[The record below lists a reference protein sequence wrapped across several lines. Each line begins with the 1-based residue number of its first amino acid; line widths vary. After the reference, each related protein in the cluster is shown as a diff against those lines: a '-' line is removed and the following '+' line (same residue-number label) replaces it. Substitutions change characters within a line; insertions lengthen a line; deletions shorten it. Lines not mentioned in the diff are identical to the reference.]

1 MDKKFCRDKSGQ
13 QIAPLPFRE
22 PRHKL
27 LDNRQQALRRAMIV
41 DANLRKNPVK
51 CEHAVTFMK
60 HILDAEHAQLSP
72 PLKEY
77 EAFWFLPILYMYQR
91 LTSEETYLS

>member
-1 MDKKFCRDKSGQ
+1 MFGQ
-13 QIAPLPFRE
+13 RIAPLPFRE
-22 PRHKL
+22 PRHNL

-51 CEHAVTFMK
+51 CEHEVTLMK
-60 HILDAEHAQLSP
+60 HILDAEHTQLSP

-77 EAFWFLPILYMYQR
+77 EEFWLLPILNMYQH
-91 LTSEETYLS
+91 LTS